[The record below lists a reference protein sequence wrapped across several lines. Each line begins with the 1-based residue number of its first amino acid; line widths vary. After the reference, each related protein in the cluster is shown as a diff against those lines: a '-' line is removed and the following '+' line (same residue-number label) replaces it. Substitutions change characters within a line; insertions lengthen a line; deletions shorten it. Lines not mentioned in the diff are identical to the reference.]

1 MGKGLRGVR
10 PCPWGGARS
19 VIHRLFW
26 TVCPEETVPQT
37 YVRGTGVFH
46 RVYDQ
51 YETEA
56 ACSFVIYS
64 NEL

>member
-26 TVCPEETVPQT
+26 TGCPEQTVPQT

-46 RVYDQ
+46 NVYAM

-56 ACSFVIYS
+56 ACSSEILP